1 MFSPLRHTHIYGS
14 DVIPAVPGEAR
25 YGQTRRLAPG
35 TAGSAGL
42 AQLDKHEAQRVKERI
57 VAVRTNTKIDSTYA
71 MSAERRARAFYL
83 GSHTERRELQ
93 LNERITSLEH
103 ALATSNAER
112 DALRR
117 ELAQTAEAKVAA
129 LAAEVAAA
137 AAVAVS
143 STRTTPSAVR
153 HDGASQCETSAQ
165 GSTLGSTL
173 GPSAHS
179 NSSSNGAADLLE
191 QMISVGEVGEAEG
204 ARESAKAAMDMAMEE
219 TVAGLRAEVVTLK
232 AQLAE
237 ATASVD
243 RLLEAHAT
251 RRRCERCERVICS
264 S

>member
-35 TAGSAGL
+35 TAGSAGGL

-129 LAAEVAAA
+129 LAAD
-137 AAVAVS
+137 
-143 STRTTPSAVR
+143 RSAVVPAELSPVLSFR
-153 HDGASQCETSAQ
+153 RVPFSHKKDTHIQKNVSRKLNDKNRTQ
-165 GSTLGSTL
+165 TLPL
-173 GPSAHS
+173 W
-179 NSSSNGAADLLE
+179 
-191 QMISVGEVGEAEG
+191 
-204 ARESAKAAMDMAMEE
+204 
-219 TVAGLRAEVVTLK
+219 
-232 AQLAE
+232 
-237 ATASVD
+237 AT
-243 RLLEAHAT
+243 E
-251 RRRCERCERVICS
+251 
-264 S
+264 